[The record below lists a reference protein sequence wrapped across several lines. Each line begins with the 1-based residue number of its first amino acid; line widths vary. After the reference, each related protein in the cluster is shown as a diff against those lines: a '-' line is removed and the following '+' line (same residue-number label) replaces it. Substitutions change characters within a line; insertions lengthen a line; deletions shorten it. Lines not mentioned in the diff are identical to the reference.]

1 MLVLASPRGDTLNQ
15 TQHALIRTLD
25 RVLQHLPGE
34 TAALSFDP
42 YTDLL
47 WTATTNGTV
56 VSHFLPT
63 SHHPQERSIARY
75 SSFKSHSY
83 NTSKT
88 LLRIV
93 ERGVFSLADTSLK
106 FTNRRGIP
114 YWFSST
120 AFQDACSMAF
130 TAPKSIELLIGAHSQ
145 S

>member
-1 MLVLASPRGDTLNQ
+1 MPSSAPWTAYCSTFL
-15 TQHALIRTLD
+15 
-25 RVLQHLPGE
+25 GE

-83 NTSKT
+83 NTSKA
-88 LLRIV
+88 LLRIA

-114 YWFSST
+114 YWFSSSVHT
-120 AFQDACSMAF
+120 SLSLSLFSCPVNL
-130 TAPKSIELLIGAHSQ
+130 TSII
-145 S
+145 